1 MRLIRVGRD
10 AICGGLVVAC
20 LCVLAGCAS
29 TRTTAAK
36 EAAARQ
42 ATVTTRD
49 ARGAYRFDMSQN
61 GRRMTADEFDA
72 WMKANG
78 IRIAKGAPAGSATR
92 KAKAGGKP
100 KATATKATAP
110 RKVASA
116 AADG

>member
-1 MRLIRVGRD
+1 MHQIRGVL
-10 AICGGLVVAC
+10 CGVAMGLAC
-20 LCVLAGCAS
+20 LAMLAGCAS
-29 TRTTAAK
+29 TRTTAV
-36 EAAARQ
+36 EGAAAKPV
-42 ATVTTRD
+42 AVRD
-49 ARGAYRFDMSQN
+49 AQGAYRFEMSQN

-92 KAKAGGKP
+92 KAKPGSKP

-116 AADG
+116 ATGG